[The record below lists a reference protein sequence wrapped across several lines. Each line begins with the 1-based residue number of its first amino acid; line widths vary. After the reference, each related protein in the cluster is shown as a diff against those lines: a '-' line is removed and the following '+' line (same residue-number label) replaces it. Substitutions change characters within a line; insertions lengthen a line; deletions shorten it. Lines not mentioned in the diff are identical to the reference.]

1 MWLSGWRRELR
12 EIFHPTFLLFLFLL
26 LAHLKVCASLP
37 FLISQSLVKSVM
49 LTLSYE
55 HDEASGTSAESVG
68 CDLSMSWIDGQD
80 EGLSVL
86 ISALLPFV

>member
-1 MWLSGWRRELR
+1 MR

-37 FLISQSLVKSVM
+37 FLVSQSLVKSVM

-55 HDEASGTSAESVG
+55 HDEASGTQSVG